1 MDASSTHT
9 RASQGS
15 GLDQQ
20 GSRLGKQPNVTKT
33 VHKRKLLDTTN
44 NYDNAIAA
52 AAINGLTNPDVTR
65 DNAAML

>member
-1 MDASSTHT
+1 M
-9 RASQGS
+9 
-15 GLDQQ
+15 
-20 GSRLGKQPNVTKT
+20 GKQPNVTKT

-44 NYDNAIAA
+44 NYDNAIAV